1 MSISPL
7 LVVSG
12 MLVCACI
19 QMERGGIDAAA
30 VSVLNAHGRIVGPGM
45 PSRQSAGQR
54 TSGGGRLGI
63 GIK

>member
-1 MSISPL
+1 
-7 LVVSG
+7 

-30 VSVLNAHGRIVGPGM
+30 VSVLSEHCRIVGPGM
-45 PSRQSAGQR
+45 PSRQRAGQR
-54 TSGGGRLGI
+54 PSGGGQLGI